1 MQFVKHDPNHL
12 QTKQGNVNYDPAA
25 TCPKW
30 EQFVLDIMGGDQEMV
45 AYLQRCCGYTLTGD
59 TSEQCFFVLWGPGG
73 TGKSTFLNVMR
84 GIMGTYC
91 ATADPEMFMVKR
103 GDSGQPFDM
112 AGLEGVRMLM
122 AIETEEGKKIATAKL
137 KRMTGQDPIKACYKF
152 REPYEFVPVWK
163 LWLATNDAPQ
173 TRADDDAFWERAK
186 PIPFTV
192 KFRGTV
198 KQIKDFAYV
207 LVREEGSGILNWMLN
222 GLEQYQQ
229 GGLQHPQQVADAAEE
244 WRDRDDWLA
253 RFLEEHTEKTEDKK
267 LWVKKSELFLVFA
280 SWADAT
286 KEARGVKVTQFGEA
300 MKRKGYKPEVI
311 KRDGKTPRVW
321 AGLRLTTLVERG
333 VGSGM
338 GDQAEL

>member
-12 QTKQGNVNYDPAA
+12 QTKQANVNYDPTA

-30 EQFVLDIMGGDQEMV
+30 EQFVSDVMGGNQEMI
-45 AYLQRCCGYTLTGD
+45 AYLRRCCGYTLTGD
-59 TSEQCFFVLWGPGG
+59 TGEQCFFVLWGPGG

-84 GIMGTYC
+84 GILGTYC

-152 REPYEFVPVWK
+152 REPYEFMPVWK

-192 KFRGTV
+192 KFRGTD
-198 KQIKDFAYV
+198 KQIKDYAEV
-207 LVREEGSGILNWMLN
+207 LVREEGSGILNWMLK

-229 GGLQHPQQVADAAEE
+229 GGLQHPKTVKDAANE

-253 RFLEEHTEKTEDKK
+253 RFLEEHTEPTTDKQQM
-267 LWVKKSELFLVFA
+267 VKKSDLFPVFTR
-280 SWADAT
+280 WADET
-286 KEARGVKVTQFGEA
+286 KQARGVNDRQFSEA
-300 MKRKGYKPEVI
+300 MKRKGYEAEVI

-321 AGLRLTTLVERG
+321 IGLRLFTLVERG
-333 VGSGM
+333 VGSAIS
-338 GDQAEL
+338 DQAEL